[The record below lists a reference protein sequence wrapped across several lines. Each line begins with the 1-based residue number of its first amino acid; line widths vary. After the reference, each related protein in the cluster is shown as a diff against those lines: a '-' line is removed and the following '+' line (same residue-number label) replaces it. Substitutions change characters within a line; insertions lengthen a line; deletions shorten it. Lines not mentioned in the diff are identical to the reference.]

1 MDELV
6 KEEQRGF
13 FKSNRAGCAFAAFA
27 AKDPVKYGWRSHVV
41 PVSPDAISVQLR
53 DAIDSPDTQALSL
66 IFPSV
71 RSANDVLE
79 LAGACLETGLFHDEG
94 FDRESLKFIRLR
106 ARIEENVSWVT
117 GFGPFDFLPLTR
129 RAPHCELTIR
139 VKPRPDYDWHFKPP
153 IDGIIHLADL
163 DMMGLSDKKLM
174 RLWQVSFQKT
184 RKILGHVPDEE
195 SAAKTTFVI
204 PI

>member
-13 FKSNRAGCAFAAFA
+13 FRGNRAGCAFAAFA
-27 AKDPVKYGWRSHVV
+27 AKDPVKYGWRSLVI
-41 PVSPDAISVQLR
+41 PVSPDAIGVQLR

-71 RSANDVLE
+71 QSANDVLE

-94 FDRESLKFIRLR
+94 FDRETLKFIRLR
-106 ARIEENVSWVT
+106 AHVDENVSWVT

-129 RAPHCELTIR
+129 QAPHCELTIR
-139 VKPRPDYDWHFKPP
+139 VKPRPDYEWHFKPP
-153 IDGIIHLADL
+153 IEGIIHLADL
-163 DMMGLSDKKLM
+163 DMVGLSDKNPR
-174 RLWQVSFQKT
+174 RLWQVSFQT
-184 RKILGHVPDEE
+184 TQKILGHAPDDE